1 MNRHDGRASL
11 WILWGLMS
19 IAGAIFLGLGIASE
33 RARAGLLASAR
44 TFMLPG
50 PTTHGH
56 YQIELVCETCH
67 TEPFASKQA
76 MQAACVGCH
85 GAELKESDDKHPLT
99 KFTDPRNA
107 ELLERIDATS
117 CIACHTEHRPAITH
131 AMGVT
136 QPADVC
142 FHCHAEIATERES
155 HAGMAFDTCASSG
168 CHNFHDN
175 RALYEDF
182 LLRHLDDPALLAKP
196 QVASRNFIE
205 IAAMLPDYPSDRY
218 PVEALTAERADA
230 PAHAAANAA
239 IRADWL
245 ASSHAQAGVNCS
257 GCHTDSADASAVW
270 IDRPDH
276 QVCAACHAPETDS
289 FLKGKHGMRL
299 AFGLSPMTPA
309 QARLP
314 MHAEA
319 KHTELT
325 CTTCHGAHRFDTRAA
340 AVDACLTC
348 HADEH
353 SLAFRDSKHFELWQA
368 EIEGR
373 ALAGSGVSCAT
384 CHMPR
389 TEQRDPDL
397 DLRRIVV
404 QHNQN
409 DTLRPNE
416 KMLRPVCLQ
425 CHGLGFAIDAL
436 ADPQSIRTNFDGP
449 PAAHIRSL
457 EMAAERLRKHEAQR
471 RASMSSKVE

>member
-1 MNRHDGRASL
+1 
-11 WILWGLMS
+11 
-19 IAGAIFLGLGIASE
+19 
-33 RARAGLLASAR
+33 
-44 TFMLPG
+44 
-50 PTTHGH
+50 
-56 YQIELVCETCH
+56 
-67 TEPFASKQA
+67 
-76 MQAACVGCH
+76 MQDACVSCH
-85 GAELKESDDKHPLT
+85 GAELKAADDKHPLA

-117 CIACHTEHRPAITH
+117 CVACHTEHRPAMTN
-131 AMGVT
+131 ATGVT
-136 QPADVC
+136 QPDDVC
-142 FHCHAEIATERES
+142 FHCHSGIAEERES

-182 LLRHLDDPALLAKP
+182 LLRHLDDPAI
-196 QVASRNFIE
+196 VARPLVSMRNLIE

-230 PAHAAANAA
+230 PSSAATNLA
-239 IRADWL
+239 INADWL
-245 ASSHAQAGVNCS
+245 ASSHARAGVNCS
-257 GCHTDSADASAVW
+257 GCHGSVGGSAQASVDW
-270 IDRPDH
+270 IARPDH
-276 QVCAACHAPETDS
+276 QACTTCHAPEADG

-299 AFGLSPMTPA
+299 AHGFRPMTPA

-314 MHAEA
+314 MRSEA

-325 CTTCHGAHRFDTRAA
+325 CTTCHGAHRFDARTA

-353 SLAFRDSKHFELWQA
+353 SLAFRASKHFELWRA
-368 EIEGR
+368 ELEGR
-373 ALAGSGVSCAT
+373 APAGSGVSCAT

-397 DLRRIVV
+397 DLRRVVV

-416 KMLRPVCLQ
+416 KMLRPVCLS

-436 ADPQSIRTNFDGP
+436 ADPRSIRTNFDGP
-449 PAAHIRSL
+449 PATHIRSL

-471 RASMSSKVE
+471 RASMSSTVE